1 MFAPTAGIQNNTLA
15 VVSLVTAVG
24 SFFGHVIPFV
34 GGFTLAL
41 VAVITGHMA
50 RNQIKKTGE
59 PGMGMA
65 TAGLII
71 GYAHMALIAL
81 VFIFLFGLVIALLT
95 ALIAAGSNR

>member
-1 MFAPTAGIQNNTLA
+1 MQNNTLA
-15 VVSLVTAVG
+15 VVSLVTAIG
-24 SFFGHVIPFV
+24 SFLGHIIPFV

-41 VAVITGHMA
+41 AAVITGHMA

-81 VFIFLFGLVIALLT
+81 VVIFLFGLVIALLT
-95 ALIAAGSNR
+95 ALFVARSSR